1 MKRTMWMTGCLAI
14 WMGVAWADVQPP
26 AAPPAV
32 GAAAPEE
39 LVVDVTCILP
49 ATGPAV
55 ERGRLVA
62 RLYEYDARIADRA
75 ATEIARVELSG
86 FSHRPGEE
94 TVLRF
99 PCAGKTAARKAYY
112 LTAAVYLEG
121 AADDRSGLY
130 FINGFQKVL
139 RDGTRESLRVTL
151 TPVDAA
157 GAEPSN

>member
-1 MKRTMWMTGCLAI
+1 MKRAMWIPGCLAI
-14 WMGVAWADVQPP
+14 WLGVAWADVQPP
-26 AAPPAV
+26 SAPPAAS
-32 GAAAPEE
+32 AAAQAE

-49 ATGPAV
+49 ASGPAV

-86 FSHRPGEE
+86 LSHRTGEE

-112 LTAAVYLEG
+112 LTVVVYPEG
-121 AADDRSGLY
+121 ALADSAGLY

-139 RDGTRESLRVTL
+139 LDGSRESLSVTL
-151 TPVDAA
+151 APVENR
-157 GAEPSN
+157 GESTN